1 MSRPFARIAPFIL
14 PCFVLLACKG
24 KDEGASTKSEPS
36 ASTASEVTRV
46 KVVEAGCE
54 VGVPGGMEVVKASAN
69 GFTLVPKGKDP
80 LFNGTLINILPIGS
94 MGSIAPPDA
103 KDLKMTK
110 DKKNPDGSVE
120 REGSFNN
127 GIQTLHV
134 AEYVYP
140 LGKDYLHCKIQAAKP
155 ERRDEVAKVCAG
167 LGPKKL

>member
-1 MSRPFARIAPFIL
+1 MSRSFVRVVPWIL
-14 PCFVLLACKG
+14 PCFRFLACKG
-24 KDEGASTKSEPS
+24 KDEGAPSKSDPG
-36 ASTASEVTRV
+36 TATSSEVARV
-46 KVVEAGCE
+46 KVTEAGCE

-80 LFNGTLINILPIGS
+80 LFNGTLINIMPIGS

-110 DKKNPDGSVE
+110 DKKGPDGSVE

-127 GIQTLHV
+127 GVQTLHV

-140 LGKDYLHCKIQAAKP
+140 LGKDYLHCKIQAAKA

-167 LGPKKL
+167 LAPKKL